1 MGAKMHIALK
11 YGNECKTLSQSTEGK
26 GKREIA
32 TYNFQSATDNPP
44 TPAKIRKVNVN

>member
-1 MGAKMHIALK
+1 MHIVLK
-11 YGNECKTLSQSTEGK
+11 YGKECKNLSQSTEGK

-32 TYNFQSATDNPP
+32 TYNFQPAASNPP